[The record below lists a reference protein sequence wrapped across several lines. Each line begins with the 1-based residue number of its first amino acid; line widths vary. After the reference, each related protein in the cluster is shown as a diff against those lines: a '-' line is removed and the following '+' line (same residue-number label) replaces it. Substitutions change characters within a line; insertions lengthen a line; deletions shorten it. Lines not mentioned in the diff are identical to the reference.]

1 MAREAAQIRGYIIEQ
16 LKSAKSASLVLALA
30 KFDFYQH
37 AIPTISE
44 MNGAL
49 SGLSLAKV
57 RADEDILLEPNDQQ
71 LGLTTLTQDDLTF
84 IYESYI
90 RALRKRKMK
99 NA

>member
-16 LKSAKSASLVLALA
+16 LKSSKSASLVLAVA

-37 AIPTISE
+37 AIPTINE
-44 MNGAL
+44 MNNAL

-57 RADEDILLEPNDQQ
+57 RTDEDILLEPNEQE

-84 IYESYI
+84 IYETYI
-90 RALRKRKMK
+90 RALRKRKEK